1 MKRKSQMEIMG
12 LVIIIVLLMIGMLF
26 VVKFT
31 ILDKPK
37 TVKKSFAEKKLT
49 TLRFGFSVG
58 KTKLSH
64 EIKEAR
70 HQIARIKTRMNENA

>member
-1 MKRKSQMEIMG
+1 MKNREQKQSVAALEPSDFIRA
-12 LVIIIVLLMIGMLF
+12 L
-26 VVKFT
+26 
-31 ILDKPK
+31 
-37 TVKKSFAEKKLT
+37 SEAEKKLT

>member
-1 MKRKSQMEIMG
+1 MKLRDQIQAVAALEPADLSKA
-12 LVIIIVLLMIGMLF
+12 LLE
-26 VVKFT
+26 
-31 ILDKPK
+31 
-37 TVKKSFAEKKLT
+37 AEKKLT

-70 HQIARIKTRMNENA
+70 RQIARIKTRMNEHVRI